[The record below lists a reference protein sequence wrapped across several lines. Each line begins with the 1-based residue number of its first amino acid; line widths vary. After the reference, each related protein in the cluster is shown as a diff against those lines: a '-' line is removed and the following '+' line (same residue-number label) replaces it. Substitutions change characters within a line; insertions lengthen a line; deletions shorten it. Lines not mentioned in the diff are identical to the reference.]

1 MDYQIFIIPLIIS
14 LLISILF
21 YIMVSIV
28 PFLFPQFIANIFL
41 SLPRNYSDDPVE
53 MQFLINQLVK
63 NDSWKRLYA
72 LKILEKNFQSKMKIL
87 LSKKEKEWK
96 KELKMQ
102 KELLEYRKLTDD
114 EILHIESGKK
124 LKDKYGADINFNPSD
139 DSIYYL
145 NQYEEEFIKIRD
157 DLCGEISIYHEKYD
171 DFKFWSVKNRNLL
184 KFIQDKV
191 FNNEELDL
199 EKIGKSSPEWA
210 LLNLWGFP
218 PQIKYDLK
226 KIYYNIVLYVDL
238 RSGEKEGEKVIKK
251 LAIALSSHE
260 KSLYY
265 LENFI
270 NQLG

>member
-1 MDYQIFIIPLIIS
+1 MDYQIFIIPLVVS
-14 LLISILF
+14 LLF
-21 YIMVSIV
+21 YILVSII
-28 PFLFPQFIANIFL
+28 PFLFPQFVSNIFL
-41 SLPRNYSDDPVE
+41 SLPRKYSEDPVE
-53 MQFLINQLVK
+53 LQFLINQLVK

-72 LKILEKNFQSKMKIL
+72 LKLLEKNFQSKMKIL
-87 LSKKEKEWK
+87 LSQKEKEWK
-96 KELKMQ
+96 KELEMQ
-102 KELLEYRKLTDD
+102 KELLEYRGLSDD

-124 LKDKYGADINFNPSD
+124 LKDKYGPDIDFNPPD

-157 DLCGEISIYHEKYD
+157 DLQDEISIYREKYD

-199 EKIGKSSPEWA
+199 EKIAKGNREWS

-218 PQIKYDLK
+218 PKIKYNFK
-226 KIYYNIVLYVDL
+226 KIYYDIVLYVDL
-238 RSGEKEGEKVIKK
+238 KSGEKEGEKVIKK

-260 KSLYY
+260 KSFYY
-265 LENFI
+265 LEQFI